1 MRKKSLT
8 FDQQIQIKM
17 LYQLGGH
24 SLRSLA
30 LEFGVSKDTISNA
43 LKSSNTP
50 PQQRIEIVQPTT
62 PAPQKSPLDVLSFEP
77 NPIRFRVIKITQIE
91 MDIENLS
98 ARGTNPATLYKLQ
111 IELHDQVTAMRK
123 ALGEI
128 QGEESEEQLLMML
141 EQAVISLSPIQR
153 ESLLGLLGDDI
164 DNVIPIRGGS

>member
-1 MRKKSLT
+1 
-8 FDQQIQIKM
+8 
-17 LYQLGGH
+17 
-24 SLRSLA
+24 
-30 LEFGVSKDTISNA
+30 
-43 LKSSNTP
+43 
-50 PQQRIEIVQPTT
+50 
-62 PAPQKSPLDVLSFEP
+62 
-77 NPIRFRVIKITQIE
+77 